1 MCESIYVV
9 GTYNKKLGT
18 HGLKKF
24 FGMSGM
30 EEQWH

>member
-1 MCESIYVV
+1 MLLELTI
-9 GTYNKKLGT
+9 KKLGT

-30 EEQWH
+30 EEPVEEQ